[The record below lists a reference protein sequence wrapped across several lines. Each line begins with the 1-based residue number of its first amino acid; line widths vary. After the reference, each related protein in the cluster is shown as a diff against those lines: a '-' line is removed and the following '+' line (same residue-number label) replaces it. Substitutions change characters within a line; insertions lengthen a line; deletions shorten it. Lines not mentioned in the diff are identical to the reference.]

1 MSLQIRIKK
10 LIDQISVGMH
20 EREEIIP
27 VALLGALTGQNT
39 FLYGPPGT
47 AKSLI
52 SRRIAKAFDNP
63 PYFEYLMNR
72 FSTPEEVF
80 GPVSIKALKEDQ
92 YIRKTENYLPKAEF
106 AFLDEIWKSSPAIL
120 NSLLTL
126 INEGIFKNGQEL
138 EKTPLKALIAASNET
153 PEENQGLDALYD
165 RFIIRLMVGPIE
177 IKENFESLISSKPT
191 LAEIKVADEVVIK
204 NNEWASWL
212 KKIDTVELSQ
222 DTVTIIH
229 LIRKKLSEQFEELG
243 VYVSDR
249 RWQKAAQL
257 LKASAFFNNRKVTNH
272 SDTLLLRYCLWTTEA
287 NREEVERIVNTAIE
301 ESGFSSELSLA
312 ELDRKKDQLDKEI
325 TNEIFHEKDVYE
337 TYNINGKEYYQAKQT
352 FSYRENLTYRRETKT
367 TTRTF
372 YIPFNKMRSKDTF
385 NPIDANGNELK
396 GYTCTFDGQG
406 SCYVKIT
413 GLEGRYDSEAHFT
426 PKILCSKGQ
435 KKQNVNNRL
444 IDALKNE
451 VKELKQTL
459 RITLELCEAKQS
471 EYMANLYS
479 PFVSEQSCNIA
490 LNGINQQISDLKLRI
505 KDCDRLKGLCSA

>member
-222 DTVTIIH
+222 DTLTIIH
-229 LIRKKLSEQFEELG
+229 LIRKELSEQFEELG
-243 VYVSDR
+243 VYVSAR

-272 SDTLLLRYCLWTTEA
+272 SDTLLLRYCLWTKEA

-301 ESGFSSELSLA
+301 ESGFSPEVSLA
-312 ELDRKKDQLDKEI
+312 ELDRKKDELDKEI
-325 TNEIFHEKDVYE
+325 NVEIFHEKDVYD
-337 TYNINGKEYYQAKQT
+337 TVNIDGNEFFKAVMTFEYGDHWSRDKIQ
-352 FSYRENLTYRRETKT
+352 
-367 TTRTF
+367 RTF
-372 YIPFNKMRSKDTF
+372 YIPKSKMNREESFIPVNSHLAELDDLEGCFNK
-385 NPIDANGNELK
+385 
-396 GYTCTFDGQG
+396 QG
-406 SCYVKIT
+406 SCAIKIT
-413 GLEGRYDSEAHFT
+413 RINGSRYNAEGVFT
-426 PKILCSKGQ
+426 PKVLYKKGQ
-435 KKQNVNNRL
+435 KKQNVNSRL
-444 IDALKNE
+444 IDALNNE
-451 VKELKQTL
+451 VKELTKAL

>member
-191 LAEIKVADEVVIK
+191 LAEIKVADEVIIK

-222 DTVTIIH
+222 DTLTIIH
-229 LIRKKLSEQFEELG
+229 LIRKELSEQFEELG

-272 SDTLLLRYCLWTTEA
+272 SDTLLLRYCLWTKEA

-301 ESGFSSELSLA
+301 ESGFSPEVSLA
-312 ELDRKKDQLDKEI
+312 ELDRKKDELDKEI
-325 TNEIFHEKDVYE
+325 NVEVFYQNDVYE
-337 TYNINGKEYYQAKQT
+337 THNIKGKDYYKAKITFRYKTGYYNDYKE
-352 FSYRENLTYRRETKT
+352 

-372 YIPFNKMRSKDTF
+372 YIPVSKMKSREAFKPLDS
-385 NPIDANGNELK
+385 NGNELT

-406 SCYVKIT
+406 SCDVKIT

-435 KKQNVNNRL
+435 KKQNVNSRL